1 MYTPTKNESHP
12 KSKEQDFQISGQNLM
27 NTIDDTVIEVKED
40 LNDAANSANK
50 AVGGVC
56 KLVNNAVDAANDELE
71 YVKDAVATKI
81 RSNPVQSSV
90 IALGV
95 GFIIGTL
102 VSR

>member
-1 MYTPTKNESHP
+1 MYTPTKNESQP
-12 KSKEQDFQISGQNLM
+12 KSKEPIFQSTGQNFK
-27 NTIDDTVIEVKED
+27 NAIDDTVSEVKDD

-50 AVGGVC
+50 AVGSVR
-56 KLVNNAVDAANDELE
+56 KLVNNAVDAANDEIE
-71 YVKDAVATKI
+71 YVKDTVTTKI